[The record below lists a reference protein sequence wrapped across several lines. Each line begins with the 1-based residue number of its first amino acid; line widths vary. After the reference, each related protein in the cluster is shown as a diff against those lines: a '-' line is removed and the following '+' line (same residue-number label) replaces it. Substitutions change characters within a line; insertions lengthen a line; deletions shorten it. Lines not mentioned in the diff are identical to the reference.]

1 MAIPGVHLTRIGRG
15 NFLLEP
21 LRSLDIRL
29 RNKLIEEVVA
39 HMQQGQGKRLYYDL
53 HTLPVIDQAYY
64 DWLDT
69 LARAC
74 QTVNITMVC
83 INMQPTA
90 AYALSGFLSRKPVF
104 ETALSVPD

>member
-21 LRSLDIRL
+21 LRSLDISQQGRL
-29 RNKLIEEVVA
+29 IQEVVA
-39 HMQQGQGKRLYYDL
+39 HVQQGQGKRLYYDL

-64 DWLDT
+64 NWLDM

-74 QTVNITMVC
+74 LALNITMVC

-90 AYALSGFLSRKPVF
+90 AYALSGHLTGKPVF